1 MATCLPGMKNNG
13 SEVLVLS
20 RGQVVEPLMD
30 TLVIHLQGRAL
41 ALPPLIAIMRSDLPG
56 NTSVQGWSGMAGS

>member
-1 MATCLPGMKNNG
+1 MKNNG

-30 TLVIHLQGRAL
+30 TLVIHLVTLLCKAGQVWLGPYL
-41 ALPPLIAIMRSDLPG
+41 LDH
-56 NTSVQGWSGMAGS
+56 SVDVMLG